1 MVVIST
7 IIVVISAVSVYDYY
21 SARNWQQVT
30 SPNRNDVVFENR
42 NQKYGAYTLRRDY
55 DKRVMLILLSFIS
68 SIGISYGAFLFFREP
83 IQQSRVITDTFYDPT
98 VITIPL
104 KEDEPEKPKDE
115 PEQKQ
120 DSAPIEEP
128 PVSTAFT
135 GFTVV
140 DEPTQTLPIDQSHLD
155 TVHVSNVTN
164 IHGGPGTTGGGR
176 GTDSTGISKTV
187 TTVTPLPDEFPDIIA
202 EFIGG
207 DSKRIEFL
215 TKKINFPEEGFE
227 AGGKCYIKFVVDK
240 QGDISSV
247 NVEKGVPGCE
257 SCDKEAV
264 RVVKMMPR
272 WKPAETKG
280 KKVSSYFRMVIN
292 FVKPR
297 D

>member
-83 IQQSRVITDTFYDPT
+83 IVQATSSNGPTFES
-98 VITIPL
+98 IPL
-104 KEDEPEKPKDE
+104 IIPQKEKEPEKPKEKAESKPKEDLTKS
-115 PEQKQ
+115 QNF
-120 DSAPIEEP
+120 IT
-128 PVSTAFT
+128 PV
-135 GFTVV
+135 VV
-140 DEPTQTLPIDQSHLD
+140 DNPVIDPKPIVNDSIAIGLID
-155 TVHVSNVTN
+155 NPNGKSGVTPG
-164 IHGGPGTTGGGR
+164 IGGSGGNDFR
-176 GTDSTGISKTV
+176 EIDSTTAEAPPTDI
-187 TTVTPLPDEFPDIIA
+187 PDVDA
-202 EFIGG
+202 KYIGG
-207 DSKRIEFL
+207 DIERINFIM
-215 TKKINFPEEGFE
+215 KKINFPEEGFE
-227 AGGKCYIKFVVDK
+227 TGGKCYLKFVVDK